1 MEKVKIGSE
10 FYEIEEI
17 LPISSNVL
25 RLVFAEAVPAT
36 YGDII
41 TYTAGGCQG
50 GLISSYDTVYRDE
63 GQTIYLSN
71 DGSVYT
77 PAETTEGPVEPPEP
91 FEPSL
96 EELKAAKRREISGAC
111 EQLIYAGVDVTLMD
125 KSVGHFSLSE
135 HDQINL
141 FGKQIQITAGMEKIE
156 YHADG
161 QPCRYYSKED
171 MQDII
176 TAAMWHVSYHTT
188 YCNALNI
195 WIAGIDQAEDL
206 ETVFYGVEVPEAY
219 QSDVLKAY
227 LIQKV
232 TMTEGETDETA
243 S

>member
-17 LPISSNVL
+17 VPFSPNVL
-25 RLVFAEAVPAT
+25 RLVFADAVPVA
-36 YGDII
+36 YGDIT

-50 GLISSYDTVYRDE
+50 GLLSGYDTIYRDE

-77 PAETTEGPVEPPEP
+77 PAETSEGHVEPPEP

-96 EELKAAKRREISGAC
+96 EELKAAKRRGISSAC
-111 EQLIYAGVDVTLMD
+111 EQLIYAGVEVTLAD

-141 FGKQIQITAGMEKIE
+141 FAKQIQVAAGMEKIE
-156 YHADG
+156 YHADS

-171 MQDII
+171 MQTII

-195 WIAGIDQAEDL
+195 WIAGLEQAEDL
-206 ETVFYGVEVPEAY
+206 ETVSYGVEVPDVY

-227 LIQKV
+227 LIQKAA
-232 TMTEGETDETA
+232 MTEGETDETA